1 MKELEYAQPTKLH
14 PLTTQQ
20 IVLFESCDEE
30 KLAQLAGIIK
40 RGKLISGE
48 LSDFFSSCEKRILG
62 VADKNQGINLKKQ
75 YGLKRFKQVDLFHT
89 DLEVKK
95 KGVELIKI

>member
-1 MKELEYAQPTKLH
+1 MKELEYAQPTKLQ
-14 PLTTQQ
+14 PVANQQ
-20 IVLFESCDEE
+20 MVLFETCDEG

-48 LSDFFSSCEKRILG
+48 LSAFFASCEKRILG

-95 KGVELIKI
+95 KGVEFIKI